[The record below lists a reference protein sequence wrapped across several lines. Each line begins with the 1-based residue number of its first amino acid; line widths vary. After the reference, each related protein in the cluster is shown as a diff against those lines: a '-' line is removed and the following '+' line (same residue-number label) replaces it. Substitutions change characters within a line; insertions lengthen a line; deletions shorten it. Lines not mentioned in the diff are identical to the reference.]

1 MVLSGDKNGDV
12 RSVVMTIASEV
23 LEIDPGELRE
33 DQHLEDDLGTT
44 SVMRLDFLV
53 SLERWFGIEFDAG
66 DAEKAM
72 RLSEVIAVVQQY
84 VDRKRS
90 S

>member
-1 MVLSGDKNGDV
+1 MVMS
-12 RSVVMTIASEV
+12 IASEV
-23 LEIDPGELRE
+23 FEIDPDELRE

-53 SLERWFGIEFDAG
+53 SLERRFDILFDASG
-66 DAEKAM
+66 VEKAM

-84 VDRKRS
+84 VERKPAV
-90 S
+90 